1 MNMGEDFLSNG
12 LYANI
17 DGETISLGK
26 DLDFTR
32 DIDIW
37 SPDERVQE
45 TYNFPL
51 KNSGNL
57 SCDISAEDLSFL
69 NELTQQ
75 WAPPEAFWF
84 EYEMPIII
92 QARWHKKK
100 RINKKWL
107 KRFGMRLDTVR
118 RCDEGRV
125 LTYNKD
131 SGELEFETTGNK
143 EYILRPDQKR
153 KHLKIEGV

>member
-1 MNMGEDFLSNG
+1 MGEDFLSNG
-12 LYANI
+12 LYVNI
-17 DGETISLGK
+17 DGKTVSLGE

-32 DIDIW
+32 EIDIW
-37 SPDERVQE
+37 SPDEHVQE

-51 KNSGNL
+51 KNSE
-57 SCDISAEDLSFL
+57 SISYDINAEDLSFL
-69 NELTQQ
+69 NKLAQQ
-75 WAPPEAFWF
+75 WMPPETFWF
-84 EYEMPIII
+84 EHEMPIMI

-118 RCDEGRV
+118 RRDEGRV
-125 LTYNKD
+125 LTYNQD

-143 EYILRPDQKR
+143 EYLWRQDQKR
-153 KHLKIEGV
+153 RHLKIEGV